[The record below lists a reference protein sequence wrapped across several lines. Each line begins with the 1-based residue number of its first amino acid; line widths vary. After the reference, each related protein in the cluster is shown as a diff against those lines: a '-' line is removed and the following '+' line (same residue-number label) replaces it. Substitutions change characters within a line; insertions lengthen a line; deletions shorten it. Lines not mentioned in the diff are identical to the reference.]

1 MRLVLQRVTR
11 AKVVI
16 AGDVVGEI
24 GAGFAILVGIGK
36 SDTPDIVDRM
46 VDKVARLRVFE
57 DDHGKMNLSAEDV
70 RAEFLV
76 VSQFTLYADTSGG
89 RRPSFINAAPPDL
102 AAPLVDRFADRLRAR
117 GFQIATGRFGA
128 FMDVELVNSGPVTI
142 ILTSDE

>member
-76 VSQFTLYADTSGG
+76 VSQFTL
-89 RRPSFINAAPPDL
+89 
-102 AAPLVDRFADRLRAR
+102 
-117 GFQIATGRFGA
+117 
-128 FMDVELVNSGPVTI
+128 
-142 ILTSDE
+142 